1 MTEEHIKQLMNTCN
15 ADINVPWN
23 TLINRFQAQ
32 LAALSPQVS
41 DDALSAMI
49 EFGAACHRKAFAEF
63 SASEQTHLA
72 LLKIREHA
80 LTLEKRPQSANP
92 YLSLD

>member
-1 MTEEHIKQLMNTCN
+1 MTEENIKQLMRECD
-15 ADINVPWN
+15 ADTNVPWN
-23 TLINRFQAQ
+23 TLINRFQTQ
-32 LAALSPQVS
+32 LATISPQVS
-41 DDALSAMI
+41 DEALSAMI
-49 EFGAACHRKAFAEF
+49 EFGAVCHRKAFAEF
-63 SASEQTHLA
+63 SANEQTHLA